1 MVRRDLR
8 FAFDK
13 VGLLR
18 MPATVAADGTATVSW
33 RVPRAVAD
41 QASHLYAQ
49 ALVAVG
55 GVTGTVGYLT
65 GVAEQSVP
73 K

>member
-1 MVRRDLR
+1 
-8 FAFDK
+8 
-13 VGLLR
+13 